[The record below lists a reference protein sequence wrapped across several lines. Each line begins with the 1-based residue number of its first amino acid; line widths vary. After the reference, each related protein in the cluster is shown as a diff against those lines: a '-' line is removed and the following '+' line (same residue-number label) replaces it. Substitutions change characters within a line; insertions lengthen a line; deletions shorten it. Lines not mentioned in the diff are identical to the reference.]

1 MNRKG
6 EWSLSP
12 AYDLTL
18 SYKPDNRWLRAHQM
32 SINSKRTD
40 ITEDDLFA
48 CAAVMDITHSK
59 CKTMI
64 ERVKNTVSEFPKFAE
79 QAHLPD
85 TAAANVQKL
94 IFI

>member
-6 EWSLSP
+6 QWSLSP

-18 SYKPDNRWLRAHQM
+18 SYKPDNRWLKAHQM
-32 SINSKRTD
+32 SVNGKRTD
-40 ITEDDLFA
+40 ITEDDIFA
-48 CAAVMDITHSK
+48 CAAVMDITRSK
-59 CKTMI
+59 CKSMI
-64 ERVKNTVSEFPKFAE
+64 ERVRSAVSKFSKFAE
-79 QAHLPD
+79 QAQIPD